1 MNYCLREKKGE
12 HKDMIVLHKINGDE
26 FVMNSNHIEVIEKKP
41 DTTITLTNDRKYI
54 VKETI
59 DEVLEKVRN
68 YHRLLLTP

>member
-1 MNYCLREKKGE
+1 
-12 HKDMIVLHKINGDE
+12 MIVLHKINGDE

-59 DEVLEKVRN
+59 DEVLEKVRS